1 MAVLLLTSMSASA
14 GDVYDCA
21 DTASNGFQWKD
32 GRYHPALFDAQEFKM
47 ELDGM
52 RVQLTDITGWADGTY
67 ECERIWG
74 FIDRHYLTCRRTQQY
89 STTTKRPATT
99 PEPTASAGCAT
110 TLPQRGTAWKSATA
124 RARSSTKLGKPV

>member
-1 MAVLLLTSMSASA
+1 MRRIVMAVLLLTSMSASA

-74 FIDRHYLTCRRTQQY
+74 FIDRHYLTCRRNAAIFNYNKKTGHY
-89 STTTKRPATT
+89 TRTDSVGWLRDDP
-99 PEPTASAGCAT
+99 SAA
-110 TLPQRGTAWKSATA
+110 RNSMEISYGTCE
-124 RARSSTKLGKPV
+124 KLD